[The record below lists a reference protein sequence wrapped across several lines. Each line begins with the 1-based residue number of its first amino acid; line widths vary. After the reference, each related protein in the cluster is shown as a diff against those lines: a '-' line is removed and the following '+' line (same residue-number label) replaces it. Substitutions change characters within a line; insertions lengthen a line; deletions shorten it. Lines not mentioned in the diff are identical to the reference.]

1 MEHMEPS
8 FETEVLT
15 RLAVIESKLDG
26 YKEVKSIAYSA
37 DNRSKQNEEDIK
49 EIKDNNKW
57 LKRTIIGEGIALV
70 FMLVGIFIKIG
81 MGVN

>member
-1 MEHMEPS
+1 MERNEQS

-26 YKEVKSIAYSA
+26 YKELKKVTYES
-37 DNRSKQNEEDIK
+37 DNRSKQNEQDIK
-49 EIKDNNKW
+49 ELQDKFKW
-57 LKRTIIGEGIALV
+57 LSRTLGGAIISGI
-70 FMLVGIFIKIG
+70 VGLIFIFIKTG

>member
-1 MEHMEPS
+1 MEKT
-8 FETEVLT
+8 FETEVLS

-26 YKEVKSIAYSA
+26 YKDMKKVVYEA

-49 EIKDNNKW
+49 EMQDKIKW
-57 LKRTIIGEGIALV
+57 LSRTITGTIISGIGGIV
-70 FMLVGIFIKIG
+70 FLLIKIG

>member
-1 MEHMEPS
+1 MQESEKT

-26 YKEVKSIAYSA
+26 YKELKKTAY
-37 DNRSKQNEEDIK
+37 DNEARSKKNEQDIEEIK
-49 EIKDNNKW
+49 EENKW
-57 LKRTIIGEGIALV
+57 LRRAIIGEGIGLLFAIITIL
-70 FMLVGIFIKIG
+70 IKRG

>member
-1 MEHMEPS
+1 MEKT

-26 YKEVKSIAYSA
+26 YKEIKKVAFESDA
-37 DNRSKQNEEDIK
+37 RSKENTEDIK
-49 EIKDNNKW
+49 ELQDKFKW
-57 LKRTIIGEGIALV
+57 LSRTTAGAIITAIVGVV
-70 FMLVGIFIKIG
+70 FIFLKTG